1 MPAAAKRH
9 TAAGAEAFVKYFWRV
24 ANYAQAAGDA
34 QAVEA
39 LSTEACSGCRGAV
52 DFVRGVY
59 DRGGTIQGGDAEV
72 SDLRV
77 EELSAAGRPLIRVT
91 FTVTNTRQVVDEPG
105 QKRDRVFP
113 AASVTDR
120 FVLNWVNSGWQV
132 GVWEVL
138 T

>member
-1 MPAAAKRH
+1 M
-9 TAAGAEAFVKYFWRV
+9 
-24 ANYAQAAGDA
+24 
-34 QAVEA
+34 
-39 LSTEACSGCRGAV
+39 
-52 DFVRGVY
+52 RGVY
-59 DRGGTIQGGDAEV
+59 DRGGTIQGGDVEV